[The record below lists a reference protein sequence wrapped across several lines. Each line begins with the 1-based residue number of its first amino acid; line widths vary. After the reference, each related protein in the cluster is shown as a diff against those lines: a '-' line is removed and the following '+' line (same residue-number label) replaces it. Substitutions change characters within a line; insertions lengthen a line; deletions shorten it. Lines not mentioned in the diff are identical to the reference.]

1 MIAFAA
7 NLSAA
12 SEKQTESLDLAKT
25 VVESVWELVT
35 AVRDTAGNPHVCIL
49 YFCSLCSKFEL
60 INLIFNS
67 YKVIRNSYYNFLRSK
82 SPRLEF
88 YSENDCFINLKED

>member
-25 VVESVWELVT
+25 VIESVWELVT

-49 YFCSLCSKFEL
+49 YSCLLCSTFEL
-60 INLIFNS
+60 INLI
-67 YKVIRNSYYNFLRSK
+67 LT
-82 SPRLEF
+82 
-88 YSENDCFINLKED
+88 